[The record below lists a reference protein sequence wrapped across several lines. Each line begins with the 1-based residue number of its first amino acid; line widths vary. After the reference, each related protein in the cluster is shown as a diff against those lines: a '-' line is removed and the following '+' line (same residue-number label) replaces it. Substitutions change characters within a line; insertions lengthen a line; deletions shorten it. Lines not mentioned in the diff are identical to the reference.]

1 MILNEITSNIN
12 ILNEDC
18 VINGRIF
25 NFSINV
31 KPDQGR
37 NYGSETAY
45 FKYSPGKNWASVRK
59 MARIG
64 IYKSIY
70 VEDHKGDG
78 KIPYFLDSSEK
89 KRLMKILQ
97 ETPSDKYKGYNK
109 WAELIF
115 VFNKCI
121 QYDYDQSKDF
131 TYEKYLKGKLPKNAI
146 PVDLPIPDYTK
157 LP

>member
-45 FKYSPGKNWASVRK
+45 FKYSPGKN
-59 MARIG
+59 
-64 IYKSIY
+64 
-70 VEDHKGDG
+70 
-78 KIPYFLDSSEK
+78 
-89 KRLMKILQ
+89 
-97 ETPSDKYKGYNK
+97 
-109 WAELIF
+109 
-115 VFNKCI
+115 
-121 QYDYDQSKDF
+121 
-131 TYEKYLKGKLPKNAI
+131 
-146 PVDLPIPDYTK
+146 
-157 LP
+157 